1 MSLLADISP
10 VAPEDYLR
18 VVEVWEASVRATHH
32 FVAESDIEIFRP
44 LVFDELP
51 HTDLA
56 CVRDGNGLVAGFIGI
71 AEGKVEMLFIHPDYR
86 EQGIGRTLLSYA
98 INERGATTVDVNE
111 QNDQALGFYMRMG
124 FEVVAR
130 SELDSNGKPY
140 PLLHMRLASVNG
152 KR

>member
-10 VAPEDYLR
+10 VAPEDYPR

-56 CVRDGNGLVAGFIGI
+56 CVRDGNGMVAGFIGI

-98 INERGATTVDVNE
+98 
-111 QNDQALGFYMRMG
+111 
-124 FEVVAR
+124 
-130 SELDSNGKPY
+130 
-140 PLLHMRLASVNG
+140 
-152 KR
+152 